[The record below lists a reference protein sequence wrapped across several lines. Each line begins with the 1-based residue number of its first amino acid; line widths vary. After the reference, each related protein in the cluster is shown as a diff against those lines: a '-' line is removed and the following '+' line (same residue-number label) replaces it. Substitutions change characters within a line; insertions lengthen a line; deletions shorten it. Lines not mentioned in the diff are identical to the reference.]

1 MPLRCSLHLNLSCES
16 KSMITATE
24 TKSNK
29 ALKRLQRHNVVNDIR
44 QRALAACKTFKL
56 SWVELGQIFHAIEE
70 DKLYHA
76 WGYETLEDYTNEE
89 LGFEKKTA
97 VKLLKSYLYLID
109 EGSEYLKEDFA
120 ASRGV
125 DSIPPIEAINF
136 LRLAKGRK
144 ALLPEDHAHLKKQVF
159 EKGKVGQEL
168 KRDLVSLMKERKPV
182 DVVAQKA
189 KRKKSLIKSLMN
201 SLTTFHAEMQTTKLV
216 AYDIIKD
223 AEDLLNRLKEEEA
236 KG

>member
-1 MPLRCSLHLNLSCES
+1 
-16 KSMITATE
+16 
-24 TKSNK
+24 
-29 ALKRLQRHNVVNDIR
+29 
-44 QRALAACKTFKL
+44 
-56 SWVELGQIFHAIEE
+56 
-70 DKLYHA
+70 
-76 WGYETLEDYTNEE
+76 
-89 LGFEKKTA
+89 
-97 VKLLKSYLYLID
+97 
-109 EGSEYLKEDFA
+109 
-120 ASRGV
+120 
-125 DSIPPIEAINF
+125 
-136 LRLAKGRK
+136 
-144 ALLPEDHAHLKKQVF
+144 LKKQVF